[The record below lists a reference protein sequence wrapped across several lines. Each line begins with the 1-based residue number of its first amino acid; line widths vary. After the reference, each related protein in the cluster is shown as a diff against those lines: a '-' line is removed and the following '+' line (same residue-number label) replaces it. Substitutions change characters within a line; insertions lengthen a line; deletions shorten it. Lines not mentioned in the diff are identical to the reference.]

1 MNRSQA
7 LQLEAE
13 RVHIAAGHASPHL
26 NGRTSPVAARSLGA
40 RPHNGNG
47 AGPRPTA
54 PERPRKEE
62 SPLRNG
68 RLADILST
76 CSLLFGIEYQDLEAI
91 AAVCTTASFQSQEQI
106 FAEGEP
112 CRGLWVLAEGR
123 VRLFHADAEGRQHV
137 VSFRGPTAALDL
149 APALDS
155 RPHSA
160 SAVALEPCNL
170 VFVPRAT
177 LVALGRQYPITIRNV
192 VDQLCIELRQRDIAT
207 AVASLRDARGRICCT
222 LVQLARQYGM
232 RTSEG
237 LRIDYRLTRQDVAD
251 RAGVTLETAIRVL
264 SDLQRKSVIRTQAQV
279 IDIIDMLGLQ
289 HSSDCEDCEMDCTV
303 FSKPHPRA
311 ASQA

>member
-1 MNRSQA
+1 MIRTNS
-7 LQLEAE
+7 LQLEPE
-13 RVHIAAGHASPHL
+13 RTQFASGNGHSSPPAL
-26 NGRTSPVAARSLGA
+26 NGRAALRPLRPVPA
-40 RPHNGNG
+40 NG
-47 AGPRPTA
+47 ASNAGTPEPLERTRKDEAAPRN
-54 PERPRKEE
+54 E
-62 SPLRNG
+62 

-76 CSLLFGIEYQDLEAI
+76 CPLLFGVVYEDLDAI
-91 AAVCTTASFQSQEQI
+91 AALCTTATFQSQEQI

-112 CRGLWVLAEGR
+112 CRGLWILAEGR

-160 SAVALEPCNL
+160 SAVALEVCSL

-177 LVALGRQYPITIRNV
+177 LVALGREYPVTIRNV
-192 VDQLCIELRQRDIAT
+192 VDQLCVELRQRDIAT
-207 AVASLRDARGRICCT
+207 AVASLRDARGRVCCT

-232 RTSEG
+232 RTSDG

-264 SDLQRKSVIRTQAQV
+264 SDLQRRNIIRTQAQV
-279 IDIIDMLGLQ
+279 IDIIDLRGLQ
-289 HSSDCEDCEMDCTV
+289 RCSDCEDCEMDCSV
-303 FSKPHPRA
+303 FSKPQPR
-311 ASQA
+311 SVPQA